1 MILAAVGMLRE
12 ARIVRGPHITAVAGG
27 GRADLLLERLAAA
40 AHEATGVLSIG
51 LGGALDAQLAV
62 GDTAIA
68 SEVIGDGRWPT
79 DEAPGR
85 PVGPMPAPRAT
96 VSRLRL
102 GPDDHQGRR
111 QGGPAHRDRRSPCH
125 MESHIAARFAAGRGL
140 PLAVVRVVSDTAD
153 ADLPQAVTCGL
164 RPDGGMNLLGVLA
177 ALAAD
182 PRQMPALIRAGHDAE
197 TAFRALRALTAAPR
211 PLAGQIGP
219 DITADDQVHTHW
231 PVGRAGI
238 AIAVVAG
245 SVVAAAVIA
254 AE

>member
-68 SEVIGDGRWPT
+68 SEVIGDGRWPA
-79 DEAPGR
+79 DEAWADRLAQRLPG
-85 PVGPMPAPRAT
+85 A
-96 VSRLRL
+96 
-102 GPDDHQGRR
+102 
-111 QGGPAHRDRRSPCH
+111 RRSVVYGSDRMITKAVDKAVLH
-125 MESHIAARFAAGRGL
+125 TETGAALADMESHIAARFAAGHGL
-140 PLAVVRVVSDTAD
+140 PLAVVRVISDTAD
-153 ADLPQAVTCGL
+153 ADLPQAVTRGL
-164 RPDGGMNLLGVLA
+164 KPDGGMNLLGVLA

-197 TAFRALRALTAAPR
+197 TAFRALRALTPR
-211 PLAGQIGP
+211 LAL
-219 DITADDQVHTHW
+219 
-231 PVGRAGI
+231 
-238 AIAVVAG
+238 
-245 SVVAAAVIA
+245 
-254 AE
+254 